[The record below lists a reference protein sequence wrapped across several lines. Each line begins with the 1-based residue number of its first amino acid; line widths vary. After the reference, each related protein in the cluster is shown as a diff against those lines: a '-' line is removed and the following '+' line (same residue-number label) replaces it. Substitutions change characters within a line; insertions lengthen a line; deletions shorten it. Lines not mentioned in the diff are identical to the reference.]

1 LKNQSAKLAAHGAST
16 SSTPLK
22 LKPDSNKIFKSPAS
36 ARRPKW
42 KRAPEATTAEI
53 SEPDDEITPSAK
65 PSMKAIDNV
74 PYYKV
79 HREETE
85 VKRED
90 AKVKGEN
97 DSDYTA

>member
-1 LKNQSAKLAAHGAST
+1 LKNQSAKLATHGTSAPST
-16 SSTPLK
+16 LLK
-22 LKPDSNKIFKSPAS
+22 PRPDSNKILKSPAS

-42 KRAPEATTAEI
+42 KRAPEVTTAEI
-53 SEPDDEITPSAK
+53 SEPEDEIPPSAK

-79 HREETE
+79 HREEIE
-85 VKRED
+85 AKRDD

-97 DSDYTA
+97 GGDYTA